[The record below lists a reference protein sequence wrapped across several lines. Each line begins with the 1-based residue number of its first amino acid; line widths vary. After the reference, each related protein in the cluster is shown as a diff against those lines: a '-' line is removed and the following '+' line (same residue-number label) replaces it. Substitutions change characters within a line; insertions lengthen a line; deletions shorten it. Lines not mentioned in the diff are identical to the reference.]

1 MQLSVAC
8 NLILKGVRKLTGRW
22 IISHRRSRM
31 AVYVLWC
38 NAQNKSHSNLLT
50 CIRPYSVNCP
60 SVICLPSMLYILS
73 RDASSELWT
82 PVLFFTLLNQPQ
94 SSSVYFLQFYFTAN
108 ISFHSIQLILCFQQ
122 TGEIDNLTVSWGKVF
137 WLCCGR
143 FHVVADAGS
152 APCQ

>member
-1 MQLSVAC
+1 MNC
-8 NLILKGVRKLTGRW
+8 GP
-22 IISHRRSRM
+22 RSF
-31 AVYVLWC
+31 
-38 NAQNKSHSNLLT
+38 
-50 CIRPYSVNCP
+50 
-60 SVICLPSMLYILS
+60 
-73 RDASSELWT
+73 
-82 PVLFFTLLNQPQ
+82 FFTLINQPQ

-152 APCQ
+152 APCQIVSRQHLRKRLSSPTGRLNLGFLLREILLLCSSSLPLGVPNSASFLAPSKRNKNFWRRCSST